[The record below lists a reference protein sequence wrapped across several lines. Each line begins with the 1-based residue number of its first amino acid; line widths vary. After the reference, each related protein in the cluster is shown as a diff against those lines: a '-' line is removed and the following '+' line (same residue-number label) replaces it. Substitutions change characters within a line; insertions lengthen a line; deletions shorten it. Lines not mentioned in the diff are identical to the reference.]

1 MMRPTTA
8 SILSLAALALS
19 ASATD
24 APSADLGYVTYT
36 GFTNETAQINYFYGI
51 PYAQP
56 PLGNLRWRA
65 PRPIEA
71 SNNFTG
77 QVINAT
83 LPRPMCYQSAP
94 PWMVAAPGPSWGR
107 YGPDY
112 FFQSIPQSED
122 CLVLNVKA
130 PQNPTGSSL
139 PVFVQLHGGGY
150 VVGSPELVSPGDAI
164 VHKSNGSLIY
174 VEVQYRL
181 GAFGFLAGSEV
192 KENGDLNVGLLD
204 QRAALDWVQRHIK
217 AFGGDPSRVTIWGG
231 SAGGSSVT
239 LQLTAGGAFDQPP
252 FSAAIPEY
260 PWWIPMLSG
269 STQERQFRT
278 ALQITNCSDL
288 TCLRGLETSD
298 VQFINQRVLNMTYPG
313 PQYGFGSTYWGPVVD
328 GKFIRQLP
336 DQEYKQGNFH
346 KVPILLDHEE
356 YEGYIFSNDSITT
369 LSEETTD
376 AMNVFPSAGPSF
388 FSRLN
393 QLYPQ
398 SAYNSTFFQR
408 QAWFGDVIMKC
419 PTYYVATA
427 FTDMAFNTSAVFK
440 LVFAAG
446 SQLHASTTPFLTSK
460 SINFPGANNAT
471 LADIMSAY
479 WISFAT
485 THDPNPL
492 RDSRAPYWPSY
503 SSGGAGSA
511 AEGQSVGFSVLQ
523 VNDKSIEVQAD
534 PDNSAACDFFSSQSR
549 VVLG

>member
-1 MMRPTTA
+1 
-8 SILSLAALALS
+8 
-19 ASATD
+19 
-24 APSADLGYVTYT
+24 
-36 GFTNETAQINYFYGI
+36 
-51 PYAQP
+51 
-56 PLGNLRWRA
+56 
-65 PRPIEA
+65 
-71 SNNFTG
+71 
-77 QVINAT
+77 
-83 LPRPMCYQSAP
+83 
-94 PWMVAAPGPSWGR
+94 
-107 YGPDY
+107 
-112 FFQSIPQSED
+112 
-122 CLVLNVKA
+122 
-130 PQNPTGSSL
+130 
-139 PVFVQLHGGGY
+139 
-150 VVGSPELVSPGDAI
+150 
-164 VHKSNGSLIY
+164 
-174 VEVQYRL
+174 
-181 GAFGFLAGSEV
+181 
-192 KENGDLNVGLLD
+192 
-204 QRAALDWVQRHIK
+204 
-217 AFGGDPSRVTIWGG
+217 
-231 SAGGSSVT
+231 
-239 LQLTAGGAFDQPP
+239 
-252 FSAAIPEY
+252 
-260 PWWIPMLSG
+260 MLSG